1 MRSPADV
8 AAPLL
13 GGGRGKFLGAPGRGY
28 LRFQAVASI
37 ALLGCVGLAGILRQV
52 PCIAAGW
59 EMPHA
64 SYRMCASPIANDL
77 LGTTW
82 PEAPG
87 RTGSALISSAADWFA
102 SGAGAVFSPAGSM
115 AILLVL
121 NFAALLLAGMALLRL
136 LGDWSWFAVF
146 ALSPVVFFSIGQ
158 SLDPVGLALVLWALV
173 LAGEGPAA
181 EVPSAEVPSAE
192 VPGGSAG
199 RPLSALV
206 LVAVMFAVA
215 ALISPLAVIV
225 LLGWGIAAVGRGSTQ
240 SVLTVAGLFM
250 VTLGALVVVDGRI
263 AGRVH
268 MWLTDGIDRGSLFSL
283 AAYRTEG
290 SALNVAAL
298 VVFFAAVAVVAVLLY
313 LCAGAAA
320 GPLPITAVLLVAA
333 LLTAP
338 RAGVGE
344 ALWLVPFAAVA
355 VHSLV
360 LHFLW
365 MLSEAALFIA
375 VNLADADAIDPGK
388 GLAPGWLFV
397 FTTLRWMA
405 LAGLLVWV
413 FAAGALKNADGEPAG
428 TKPSGAEVH

>member
-1 MRSPADV
+1 MRSPADI

-13 GGGRGKFLGAPGRGY
+13 GGRGKFLGAPGRGY
-28 LRFQAVASI
+28 LRFQAAASLV
-37 ALLGCVGLAGILRQV
+37 LLGCVGLAGILRQV

-64 SYRMCASPIANDL
+64 SYRMCASPIANGL
-77 LGTTW
+77 LGAGW

-87 RTGSALISSAADWFA
+87 RTGSALISPAADWFA
-102 SGAGAVFSPAGSM
+102 AGAGAVLSPGESM

-121 NFAALLLAGMALLRL
+121 NFAAFLLAGMALLRL
-136 LGDWSWFAVF
+136 LGDRSWFAVF

-158 SLDPVGLALVLWALV
+158 SLDPVGLALALWALV

-181 EVPSAEVPSAE
+181 EVP
-192 VPGGSAG
+192 GGSAG
-199 RPLSALV
+199 RPLSTLV

-283 AAYRTEG
+283 AAYQAEG

-298 VVFFAAVAVVAVLLY
+298 VVLFAAVAVVAVLLF
-313 LCAGAAA
+313 LRAGAAA
-320 GPLPITAVLLVAA
+320 GALPITAVLLVAA

-388 GLAPGWLFV
+388 GLVPGWLFV

-428 TKPSGAEVH
+428 TTPSGAEVH

>member
-1 MRSPADV
+1 MRSPADI

-13 GGGRGKFLGAPGRGY
+13 GGRGRFLGAPGRGY
-28 LRFQAVASI
+28 LRFQAMASLV
-37 ALLGCVGLAGILRQV
+37 LLGCVGLAGILRQV

-59 EMPHA
+59 DMPHA
-64 SYRMCASPIANDL
+64 SYRMCASPIANGL
-77 LGTTW
+77 LGADW

-87 RTGSALISSAADWFA
+87 RTGSALISPAADWFA
-102 SGAGAVFSPAGSM
+102 AGAGAVLSPGESM

-121 NFAALLLAGMALLRL
+121 NFAAFLLAGMALLRL
-136 LGDWSWFAVF
+136 LGDRSWFAVF

-158 SLDPVGLALVLWALV
+158 SLDPVGLALALWALV

-181 EVPSAEVPSAE
+181 EVPAAE

-215 ALISPLAVIV
+215 ALISPLAVVV
-225 LLGWGIAAVGRGSTQ
+225 LLGWGIAAARRGFTQ
-240 SVLTVAGLFM
+240 SVLTVVGLFM
-250 VTLGALVVVDGRI
+250 VVLGALVVVDGRI

-283 AAYRTEG
+283 AAYRAEG

-298 VVFFAAVAVVAVLLY
+298 IVFFAAVAAVAVLLY
-313 LCAGAAA
+313 LRAGAAA

-344 ALWLVPFAAVA
+344 ALWLVPFAAAA

-413 FAAGALKNADGEPAG
+413 FAAGALKNAEGEPAG
-428 TKPSGAEVH
+428 TTPSGAKAH

>member
-1 MRSPADV
+1 MRSPADI

-13 GGGRGKFLGAPGRGY
+13 GGRGKFLGAPGRGY
-28 LRFQAVASI
+28 LRFQAAASLV
-37 ALLGCVGLAGILRQV
+37 LLGCVGLAGILRQV

-59 EMPHA
+59 DMPHA
-64 SYRMCASPIANDL
+64 SYRMCASPIANGL
-77 LGTTW
+77 LGADW

-87 RTGSALISSAADWFA
+87 RTGSALISPAADWFA
-102 SGAGAVFSPAGSM
+102 AGAGAVLSPGESM

-121 NFAALLLAGMALLRL
+121 NFAAFLLAGMALLRL
-136 LGDWSWFAVF
+136 LGDRSWFAVF

-158 SLDPVGLALVLWALV
+158 SLDPVGLALALWALV

-181 EVPSAEVPSAE
+181 EVPAAEVPGAE

-199 RPLSALV
+199 RPLSTLV

-215 ALISPLAVIV
+215 ALISPLAVVV
-225 LLGWGIAAVGRGSTQ
+225 LLGWGIAAARRGSTQ
-240 SVLTVAGLFM
+240 SVLTVVGLFM
-250 VTLGALVVVDGRI
+250 VVLGAFVVIDGRI

-283 AAYRTEG
+283 AAYRAEG

-298 VVFFAAVAVVAVLLY
+298 IVFFAAVAAVAVLLY
-313 LCAGAAA
+313 LRAGAPAS
-320 GPLPITAVLLVAA
+320 PLPITAVLLVAA

-344 ALWLVPFAAVA
+344 ALWLVPFAAAA

-405 LAGLLVWV
+405 LGGLLVWV

-428 TKPSGAEVH
+428 TTPSGAKAH

>member
-1 MRSPADV
+1 MRSPADI

-13 GGGRGKFLGAPGRGY
+13 GGRGKFLGAPGRGY

-37 ALLGCVGLAGILRQV
+37 VLLGCVGLAGILRQV

-59 EMPHA
+59 DMPHA

-87 RTGSALISSAADWFA
+87 RTGSALINPAADWFA
-102 SGAGAVFSPAGSM
+102 AAAGAAFSPAGSM

-121 NFAALLLAGMALLRL
+121 NFAAFLLAGMALLRL
-136 LGDWSWFAVF
+136 LRDRSWFAVF
-146 ALSPVVFFSIGQ
+146 ALSPVVFFLIGQ

-173 LAGEGPAA
+173 LAGES
-181 EVPSAEVPSAE
+181 SAAE
-192 VPGGSAG
+192 VPGGFAG
-199 RPLSALV
+199 RPLSTLV

-215 ALISPLAVIV
+215 ALISPLAVVV

-240 SVLTVAGLFM
+240 SVLTVVGLFM
-250 VTLGALVVVDGRI
+250 VVLGALVVVDGRI

-283 AAYRTEG
+283 AAYRAEG

-298 VVFFAAVAVVAVLLY
+298 IVFFAVVAVVAILLF
-313 LCAGAAA
+313 LRAGANA

-338 RAGVGE
+338 RAGVAE
-344 ALWLVPFAAVA
+344 ALWLVPFAAAA

-360 LHFLW
+360 LHFFW

-397 FTTLRWMA
+397 FTALRWMA

-413 FAAGALKNADGEPAG
+413 FAAGVLKNADGEPADA
-428 TKPSGAEVH
+428 KPSGAEVR

>member
-1 MRSPADV
+1 MRSPADI

-13 GGGRGKFLGAPGRGY
+13 GGRGKFLGAPGRGY
-28 LRFQAVASI
+28 LRFQAAASLV
-37 ALLGCVGLAGILRQV
+37 LLGCVGLAGILRQV

-64 SYRMCASPIANDL
+64 SYRMCASPIANGL
-77 LGTTW
+77 LGAGW

-87 RTGSALISSAADWFA
+87 RTGSALISPAADWFA
-102 SGAGAVFSPAGSM
+102 AGAGAVLSPGESM

-121 NFAALLLAGMALLRL
+121 NFAAFLLAGMALLRL
-136 LGDWSWFAVF
+136 LGDRSWFAVF

-158 SLDPVGLALVLWALV
+158 SLDPVGLALALWALV

-181 EVPSAEVPSAE
+181 EVPAAK

-215 ALISPLAVIV
+215 ALISPLAVVV
-225 LLGWGIAAVGRGSTQ
+225 LLGWGIAAARRGSTQ
-240 SVLTVAGLFM
+240 SVLTVVGLFM
-250 VTLGALVVVDGRI
+250 VVLGALVVVDGRI

-283 AAYRTEG
+283 AAYRAEG

-298 VVFFAAVAVVAVLLY
+298 IVFFAAVAAVAVLLY
-313 LCAGAAA
+313 LRAGAVA

-344 ALWLVPFAAVA
+344 ALWLVPFAAAA

-375 VNLADADAIDPGK
+375 VNLADADAFDPGK

-413 FAAGALKNADGEPAG
+413 FAAEALKNADGEPAG
-428 TKPSGAEVH
+428 TKPSGAKAH

>member
-1 MRSPADV
+1 MRSPADI

-13 GGGRGKFLGAPGRGY
+13 GGRGKFLGAPGRGY
-28 LRFQAVASI
+28 LRFQAMASLV
-37 ALLGCVGLAGILRQV
+37 LLGCVGLAGILRQV

-59 EMPHA
+59 DMPHA
-64 SYRMCASPIANDL
+64 SYRMCASPIANGL
-77 LGTTW
+77 LGADW

-87 RTGSALISSAADWFA
+87 RTGSALISPAADWFA
-102 SGAGAVFSPAGSM
+102 AGAGSVFSPGESM

-121 NFAALLLAGMALLRL
+121 NFAAFLLAGMALLRL
-136 LGDWSWFAVF
+136 LGDRSWFAVF

-158 SLDPVGLALVLWALV
+158 SLDPVGLALALWALV

-181 EVPSAEVPSAE
+181 KVPAAE

-215 ALISPLAVIV
+215 ALISPLAVVV

-240 SVLTVAGLFM
+240 SVLTVVGLFM
-250 VTLGALVVVDGRI
+250 VVLGALVVVDGRI

-283 AAYRTEG
+283 AAYRAEG

-298 VVFFAAVAVVAVLLY
+298 IVFFAAVAAVAVLLY
-313 LCAGAAA
+313 LRAGAVA

-344 ALWLVPFAAVA
+344 ALWLVPFAAAA

-413 FAAGALKNADGEPAG
+413 FAAEALKNADGEPAG
-428 TKPSGAEVH
+428 TKPSGAKAH

>member
-1 MRSPADV
+1 MRSPADI

-13 GGGRGKFLGAPGRGY
+13 GGRGKFLGAPGRGY
-28 LRFQAVASI
+28 LRFQAMASLV
-37 ALLGCVGLAGILRQV
+37 LLGCVGLAGILRQV

-59 EMPHA
+59 DMPHA
-64 SYRMCASPIANDL
+64 SYRMCASPIANGL
-77 LGTTW
+77 LGADW

-87 RTGSALISSAADWFA
+87 RTGSALISPAADWFA
-102 SGAGAVFSPAGSM
+102 AGAGSVFSPGESM

-121 NFAALLLAGMALLRL
+121 NFAAFLLAGMALLRL
-136 LGDWSWFAVF
+136 LGDRSWFAVF

-181 EVPSAEVPSAE
+181 EVPGAEVPSAE

-215 ALISPLAVIV
+215 ALISPLAVVV

-240 SVLTVAGLFM
+240 SVLTVVGLFM

-268 MWLTDGIDRGSLFSL
+268 MWLTDGIDRGSLISL

-298 VVFFAAVAVVAVLLY
+298 IVFFAAVAAVAVLLY
-313 LCAGAAA
+313 LRAGAAA

-344 ALWLVPFAAVA
+344 ALWLVPFAAAA

-428 TKPSGAEVH
+428 TTPSGAKVH

>member
-1 MRSPADV
+1 MRSPADI
-8 AAPLL
+8 AAPLM
-13 GGGRGKFLGAPGRGY
+13 GGRGKFLGAPGRGY
-28 LRFQAVASI
+28 LRFQAMASLV
-37 ALLGCVGLAGILRQV
+37 LLGCVGLAGILRQV

-59 EMPHA
+59 DMPHA
-64 SYRMCASPIANDL
+64 SYRMCASPIANGL
-77 LGTTW
+77 LGADW

-87 RTGSALISSAADWFA
+87 RTGSALISPAADWFA
-102 SGAGAVFSPAGSM
+102 AGAGAVLSPAVSM

-121 NFAALLLAGMALLRL
+121 NFAAFLLAGMALLRL
-136 LGDWSWFAVF
+136 LGDRSWFAVF
-146 ALSPVVFFSIGQ
+146 ALSPAVFFSIGQ
-158 SLDPVGLALVLWALV
+158 SLDPVGLALALWALV

-199 RPLSALV
+199 RPLSALA

-215 ALISPLAVIV
+215 ALISPLAVVV
-225 LLGWGIAAVGRGSTQ
+225 LLGWGIAAARRGSTQ
-240 SVLTVAGLFM
+240 SILTVVGLFM

-298 VVFFAAVAVVAVLLY
+298 IVFFAAVAAVAVLLY
-313 LCAGAAA
+313 LRAGAAA

-344 ALWLVPFAAVA
+344 ALWLVPFAAAA

-360 LHFLW
+360 LHFFW

-375 VNLADADAIDPGK
+375 VNLADADAIDLGK

-428 TKPSGAEVH
+428 TKPSGAKAH

>member
-28 LRFQAVASI
+28 LRFQTVASLV
-37 ALLGCVGLAGILRQV
+37 LLGCVGLAGILRQV

-64 SYRMCASPIANDL
+64 SYRMCASPIANGL
-77 LGTTW
+77 LGADW

-87 RTGSALISSAADWFA
+87 RTGSALISPAADWFA
-102 SGAGAVFSPAGSM
+102 AGAGAVLSPGESM

-121 NFAALLLAGMALLRL
+121 NFAAFLLAGMALLRL
-136 LGDWSWFAVF
+136 LGDRSWFAVF

-173 LAGEGPAA
+173 LAGEGPDGKALA
-181 EVPSAEVPSAE
+181 VKVPAAE

-199 RPLSALV
+199 RPLLTLV
-206 LVAVMFAVA
+206 LVAVMFAIA
-215 ALISPLAVIV
+215 ALISPLAVV
-225 LLGWGIAAVGRGSTQ
+225 ALLGWSIAAVGRGSTQ
-240 SVLTVAGLFM
+240 SVLTVVGLFM
-250 VTLGALVVVDGRI
+250 VILGALVVIDGRI

-283 AAYRTEG
+283 AAYRAEG
-290 SALNVAAL
+290 SGLNAAAL
-298 VVFFAAVAVVAVLLY
+298 VVFFAAAAVVAVLLF
-313 LCAGAAA
+313 LRSGAAA

-338 RAGVGE
+338 RAGIGE
-344 ALWLVPFAAVA
+344 ALWLVPFAAAA

>member
-1 MRSPADV
+1 MRSPADI

-13 GGGRGKFLGAPGRGY
+13 GGRGRFLGAPGRGY
-28 LRFQAVASI
+28 LRFQAMASLV
-37 ALLGCVGLAGILRQV
+37 LLGCVGLAGILRQV

-64 SYRMCASPIANDL
+64 SYRMCASPIANGL
-77 LGTTW
+77 LGAGW

-87 RTGSALISSAADWFA
+87 RTGSALISPAADWFA
-102 SGAGAVFSPAGSM
+102 AGAGAVLSPGESM

-121 NFAALLLAGMALLRL
+121 NFAAFLLAGMALLRL
-136 LGDWSWFAVF
+136 LGDRSWFAVF

-158 SLDPVGLALVLWALV
+158 SLDPVGLALALWALV

-181 EVPSAEVPSAE
+181 EVPAAE

-215 ALISPLAVIV
+215 ALISPLAVVV
-225 LLGWGIAAVGRGSTQ
+225 LLGWGIAAARRGFTQ
-240 SVLTVAGLFM
+240 SVLTVVGLFM
-250 VTLGALVVVDGRI
+250 VVLGALVVVDGRI

-298 VVFFAAVAVVAVLLY
+298 IVFFAAVAAVAVLLY
-313 LCAGAAA
+313 LRAGAAA

-344 ALWLVPFAAVA
+344 ALWLVPFAAAA

-413 FAAGALKNADGEPAG
+413 FAAGALKNAEGEPAG
-428 TKPSGAEVH
+428 TTPSGAKAH

>member
-1 MRSPADV
+1 MRSPADI

-13 GGGRGKFLGAPGRGY
+13 GGRGKFLGAPGRGY
-28 LRFQAVASI
+28 LRFQAMASLV
-37 ALLGCVGLAGILRQV
+37 LLGCVGLAGILRQV

-59 EMPHA
+59 DMPHA
-64 SYRMCASPIANDL
+64 SYRMCASPIANGL
-77 LGTTW
+77 LGAGW

-87 RTGSALISSAADWFA
+87 RTGSALISPAADWFA
-102 SGAGAVFSPAGSM
+102 AGAGSVFSPGESM

-121 NFAALLLAGMALLRL
+121 NFAAFLLAGMALLRL
-136 LGDWSWFAVF
+136 LGDRSWFAVF

-181 EVPSAEVPSAE
+181 EVPGAEVPS
-192 VPGGSAG
+192 GSAG
-199 RPLSALV
+199 RPLSALA

-215 ALISPLAVIV
+215 ALISPLAVVV
-225 LLGWGIAAVGRGSTQ
+225 LLGWGIAAARRGSTQ
-240 SVLTVAGLFM
+240 SVLTVVGLFM
-250 VTLGALVVVDGRI
+250 VVLGALVVIDGRI

-283 AAYRTEG
+283 AAYRAEG

-298 VVFFAAVAVVAVLLY
+298 IVFFAAVAAVAVLLY
-313 LCAGAAA
+313 LRAGAAA

-344 ALWLVPFAAVA
+344 ALWLVPFAAAA

-413 FAAGALKNADGEPAG
+413 FAAGALKNAEGEPAG
-428 TKPSGAEVH
+428 TTPSGAKAH

>member
-1 MRSPADV
+1 MRSPADI

-13 GGGRGKFLGAPGRGY
+13 GGRGKFLGAPGRGY
-28 LRFQAVASI
+28 LRFQAMASLV
-37 ALLGCVGLAGILRQV
+37 LLGCVGLAGILRQV

-59 EMPHA
+59 DMPHA
-64 SYRMCASPIANDL
+64 SYRMCASPIANGL
-77 LGTTW
+77 LGADW

-87 RTGSALISSAADWFA
+87 RTGSALISPSADWFA
-102 SGAGAVFSPAGSM
+102 AGAGSVFSPGESM

-121 NFAALLLAGMALLRL
+121 NFAAFLLAGMALLQL
-136 LGDWSWFAVF
+136 LGDRSWFAVF

-158 SLDPVGLALVLWALV
+158 SLDPVGLALALWALV

-181 EVPSAEVPSAE
+181 EMPGAEVPS
-192 VPGGSAG
+192 GSAG

-240 SVLTVAGLFM
+240 SVLTVVGLFM
-250 VTLGALVVVDGRI
+250 VVLGALVVVDGRI

-268 MWLTDGIDRGSLFSL
+268 LWLTDGIDRGSLFSL
-283 AAYRTEG
+283 AAYQAEG

-298 VVFFAAVAVVAVLLY
+298 IVFFAAVAVVAVLLY
-313 LCAGAAA
+313 LRAGAAA

-344 ALWLVPFAAVA
+344 ALWLVPFAAAA

-375 VNLADADAIDPGK
+375 VNLADADAIDLGK

-428 TKPSGAEVH
+428 TTPSGAEVH

>member
-37 ALLGCVGLAGILRQV
+37 VLLGCVGLAGILRQV

-87 RTGSALISSAADWFA
+87 RTGSALISPAADWFA

-136 LGDWSWFAVF
+136 LGDRSWFVVF

-173 LAGEGPAA
+173 LAGEGPGGKALA
-181 EVPSAEVPSAE
+181 VKVPAAE

-199 RPLSALV
+199 RPLSTLV

-215 ALISPLAVIV
+215 ALISPLAVVV
-225 LLGWGIAAVGRGSTQ
+225 LLGWSIAAVGRGSTQ
-240 SVLTVAGLFM
+240 SVLTVLGLFM
-250 VTLGALVVVDGRI
+250 VILGALVVIDGRI

-283 AAYRTEG
+283 AAYRAEG
-290 SALNVAAL
+290 SGLNAAAL
-298 VVFFAAVAVVAVLLY
+298 VVFFAAAAVVAVLLF
-313 LCAGAAA
+313 LRAGVTA

-344 ALWLVPFAAVA
+344 ALWLVPFAAAA

-360 LHFLW
+360 LHFFW

-375 VNLADADAIDPGK
+375 VNLVDADVIDPGK

-397 FTTLRWMA
+397 FTALRWMA
-405 LAGLLVWV
+405 LASLLVWV
-413 FAAGALKNADGEPAG
+413 FAAGHLKNADGDLAG
-428 TKPSGAEVH
+428 AKPSGAKAQ

>member
-1 MRSPADV
+1 MRSPADI

-13 GGGRGKFLGAPGRGY
+13 GGRGRFLGAPGRGY
-28 LRFQAVASI
+28 LRFQAAASLV
-37 ALLGCVGLAGILRQV
+37 LLGCVGLAGILRQV
-52 PCIAAGW
+52 PCMAAGW

-64 SYRMCASPIANDL
+64 SYRMCASPIANGL
-77 LGTTW
+77 LGAGW

-87 RTGSALISSAADWFA
+87 RTGSALISPAADWFA
-102 SGAGAVFSPAGSM
+102 AGAGAVLSPGESM

-121 NFAALLLAGMALLRL
+121 NFAAFLLAGMALLRL
-136 LGDWSWFAVF
+136 LGDRSWFAVF

-158 SLDPVGLALVLWALV
+158 SLDPVGLALALWALV

-181 EVPSAEVPSAE
+181 EVPAAE

-215 ALISPLAVIV
+215 ALISPLAVVV
-225 LLGWGIAAVGRGSTQ
+225 LLGWGIAAARRGFTQ
-240 SVLTVAGLFM
+240 SVLTVVGLFM
-250 VTLGALVVVDGRI
+250 VVLGALVVVDGRI

-283 AAYRTEG
+283 AAYRAEG

-298 VVFFAAVAVVAVLLY
+298 IVFFAAVAAVAVLLY
-313 LCAGAAA
+313 LRAGAVA

-344 ALWLVPFAAVA
+344 ALWLVPFAAAA

-375 VNLADADAIDPGK
+375 GNLADADAIDPGK

-413 FAAGALKNADGEPAG
+413 FAAEALKNADGEPAG
-428 TKPSGAEVH
+428 TKPSGAKAH

>member
-1 MRSPADV
+1 MRSPADI

-13 GGGRGKFLGAPGRGY
+13 GGRGRFLGAPGRGY
-28 LRFQAVASI
+28 LRFQAMASLV
-37 ALLGCVGLAGILRQV
+37 LLGCVGLAGILRQV

-64 SYRMCASPIANDL
+64 SYRMCASPIANGL
-77 LGTTW
+77 LGAGW

-87 RTGSALISSAADWFA
+87 RTGSALISPAADWFA
-102 SGAGAVFSPAGSM
+102 AGAGAVLSPGESM

-121 NFAALLLAGMALLRL
+121 NFAAFLLAGMALLRL
-136 LGDWSWFAVF
+136 LGDRSWFAVF

-158 SLDPVGLALVLWALV
+158 SLDPVGLALALWALV

-181 EVPSAEVPSAE
+181 EVPAAE

-215 ALISPLAVIV
+215 ALISPLAVVV
-225 LLGWGIAAVGRGSTQ
+225 LLGWGIAAARRGFTQ
-240 SVLTVAGLFM
+240 SVLTVVGLFM
-250 VTLGALVVVDGRI
+250 VVLGALVVVDGRI

-268 MWLTDGIDRGSLFSL
+268 MRLTDGIDRGSLFSL
-283 AAYRTEG
+283 AAYQAEG

-298 VVFFAAVAVVAVLLY
+298 IVFFAAVAAVAVLLY
-313 LCAGAAA
+313 LRAGATA

-344 ALWLVPFAAVA
+344 ALWLVPFAAAA

-397 FTTLRWMA
+397 ITTLRWMA

-413 FAAGALKNADGEPAG
+413 FAAEALKNAEGEPAG
-428 TKPSGAEVH
+428 TKPSGAKAH

>member
-1 MRSPADV
+1 MRSPADI

-13 GGGRGKFLGAPGRGY
+13 GGRGRFLGAPGRGY
-28 LRFQAVASI
+28 LRFQAAASLV
-37 ALLGCVGLAGILRQV
+37 LLGCVGLAGILRQV

-64 SYRMCASPIANDL
+64 SYRMCASPIANGL
-77 LGTTW
+77 LGAGW

-87 RTGSALISSAADWFA
+87 RTGSALISPAADWFA
-102 SGAGAVFSPAGSM
+102 AGAGAVLSTGESM

-121 NFAALLLAGMALLRL
+121 NFAAFLLAGMALLRL
-136 LGDWSWFAVF
+136 LGDRSWFAVF

-158 SLDPVGLALVLWALV
+158 SLDPVGLALALWALV

-181 EVPSAEVPSAE
+181 EVPGAEVPSAE

-199 RPLSALV
+199 KPLSALV
-206 LVAVMFAVA
+206 LVAVMFSVA
-215 ALISPLAVIV
+215 ALISPLAVVV
-225 LLGWGIAAVGRGSTQ
+225 LLGWGIAAAGRGSTQ
-240 SVLTVAGLFM
+240 SVLTVVGLFM
-250 VTLGALVVVDGRI
+250 VVLGALVVIDGRI

-283 AAYRTEG
+283 AAYRAEG

-298 VVFFAAVAVVAVLLY
+298 IVFFAAVAAVAVLLY
-313 LCAGAAA
+313 LRAGAAA

-344 ALWLVPFAAVA
+344 ALWLVPFAAAA

-413 FAAGALKNADGEPAG
+413 FAAGALKNAEGEPAG
-428 TKPSGAEVH
+428 TTPSGAEVH

>member
-1 MRSPADV
+1 MRSPADI

-13 GGGRGKFLGAPGRGY
+13 GGRGKFLGAPGRGY
-28 LRFQAVASI
+28 LRFQAAASLV
-37 ALLGCVGLAGILRQV
+37 LLGCVGLAGILRQV

-59 EMPHA
+59 DMPHA
-64 SYRMCASPIANDL
+64 SYRMCASPIANGL
-77 LGTTW
+77 LGADW

-87 RTGSALISSAADWFA
+87 RTGSALISPAADWFA
-102 SGAGAVFSPAGSM
+102 AGAGAVLSPGESM

-121 NFAALLLAGMALLRL
+121 NFAAFLLAGMALLRL
-136 LGDWSWFAVF
+136 LGDRSWFAVF

-158 SLDPVGLALVLWALV
+158 SLDPVGLALALWALV

-181 EVPSAEVPSAE
+181 EVPAAE
-192 VPGGSAG
+192 VPGAEVPDGSAG

-206 LVAVMFAVA
+206 LVAVMFAVS
-215 ALISPLAVIV
+215 ALISPLAVVV

-240 SVLTVAGLFM
+240 SVLTVVGLFM

-283 AAYRTEG
+283 AAYQAEG

-298 VVFFAAVAVVAVLLY
+298 IVLFAAVAVVAVLLF
-313 LCAGAAA
+313 LRAGATA

-344 ALWLVPFAAVA
+344 ALWLVPFAAAA

-405 LAGLLVWV
+405 LASLLVWV
-413 FAAGALKNADGEPAG
+413 FAAGALKNAEGEPAG
-428 TKPSGAEVH
+428 TTPSGAEVH

>member
-1 MRSPADV
+1 MRSPADI

-13 GGGRGKFLGAPGRGY
+13 GGRGKFLGAPGRGY
-28 LRFQAVASI
+28 LRFQAMASLV
-37 ALLGCVGLAGILRQV
+37 LLGCVGLAGILRQV

-59 EMPHA
+59 DIPHA
-64 SYRMCASPIANDL
+64 SYRMCASPIANGL
-77 LGTTW
+77 LGADW

-87 RTGSALISSAADWFA
+87 RTGSALISPAADWFA
-102 SGAGAVFSPAGSM
+102 AGAGAVLSPAVSM

-121 NFAALLLAGMALLRL
+121 NFAAFLLAGMALLRL
-136 LGDWSWFAVF
+136 LGDRSWFAVF

-158 SLDPVGLALVLWALV
+158 SLDPVGLALALWALV

-181 EVPSAEVPSAE
+181 EVPGAEVPAAK

-199 RPLSALV
+199 KPLSTLV

-215 ALISPLAVIV
+215 ALISPLALVV
-225 LLGWGIAAVGRGSTQ
+225 LLGWCIAAVRRGSTQ
-240 SVLTVAGLFM
+240 SVLTVVGLFM
-250 VTLGALVVVDGRI
+250 VVLGALVVVDGRI

-268 MWLTDGIDRGSLFSL
+268 MWLTNGIDRGSLFSL
-283 AAYRTEG
+283 AAYQAEG
-290 SALNVAAL
+290 SALNVSA
-298 VVFFAAVAVVAVLLY
+298 VIVFFGTVAVVAVLLY
-313 LCAGAAA
+313 LRAGAAV

-344 ALWLVPFAAVA
+344 ALWLVPFAAAA

-360 LHFLW
+360 LHFFW
-365 MLSEAALFIA
+365 MLSEAALFVA

-413 FAAGALKNADGEPAG
+413 FAAEALKNADGEPAG
-428 TKPSGAEVH
+428 TKPSGAKAH

>member
-1 MRSPADV
+1 MRSPADI

-13 GGGRGKFLGAPGRGY
+13 GGRGRFLGAPGRGY
-28 LRFQAVASI
+28 LRFQAMASLV
-37 ALLGCVGLAGILRQV
+37 LLGCVGLAGILRQV

-59 EMPHA
+59 DMPHA
-64 SYRMCASPIANDL
+64 SYRMCASPIANGL
-77 LGTTW
+77 LGADW

-87 RTGSALISSAADWFA
+87 RTGSALISPAADWFA
-102 SGAGAVFSPAGSM
+102 AGAGAVLSPGESM

-121 NFAALLLAGMALLRL
+121 NFAAFLLAGMALLRL
-136 LGDWSWFAVF
+136 LGDRSWFAVF

-158 SLDPVGLALVLWALV
+158 SLDPVGLALALWALV

-181 EVPSAEVPSAE
+181 EVPAAE

-215 ALISPLAVIV
+215 ALISPLAVVV
-225 LLGWGIAAVGRGSTQ
+225 LLGWGIAAARRGFTQ
-240 SVLTVAGLFM
+240 SVLTVVGLFM
-250 VTLGALVVVDGRI
+250 VVLGALVVVDGRI

-298 VVFFAAVAVVAVLLY
+298 IVFFAAVAAVAVLLY
-313 LCAGAAA
+313 LRAGAAA

-344 ALWLVPFAAVA
+344 ALWLVPFAAAA

-413 FAAGALKNADGEPAG
+413 FAAGALKNAEGEPAG
-428 TKPSGAEVH
+428 TTPSGAKAH

>member
-1 MRSPADV
+1 MRSPADI

-13 GGGRGKFLGAPGRGY
+13 GGRGKFLGAPGRGY
-28 LRFQAVASI
+28 LRFQAMASLV
-37 ALLGCVGLAGILRQV
+37 LLGCVGLAGILRQV

-64 SYRMCASPIANDL
+64 SYRMCASPIANGL
-77 LGTTW
+77 LGAGW

-87 RTGSALISSAADWFA
+87 RTGSALISAAADWFVA
-102 SGAGAVFSPAGSM
+102 GAGAVLSPGESM

-121 NFAALLLAGMALLRL
+121 NFAAFLLAGMALLRL
-136 LGDWSWFAVF
+136 LGDRSWFAVF

-158 SLDPVGLALVLWALV
+158 SLDPVGLALALWALV

-181 EVPSAEVPSAE
+181 EVPAAE

-215 ALISPLAVIV
+215 ALISPLAVVV
-225 LLGWGIAAVGRGSTQ
+225 LLGWGIAAARRVFTQ
-240 SVLTVAGLFM
+240 SVLTVVGLFM
-250 VTLGALVVVDGRI
+250 VVLGALVVVDGRI

-283 AAYRTEG
+283 AAYRAEG

-298 VVFFAAVAVVAVLLY
+298 IVFFAAVAAVAVLLY
-313 LCAGAAA
+313 LRAGAAA

-344 ALWLVPFAAVA
+344 ALWLVPFAAAA

-413 FAAGALKNADGEPAG
+413 FAAEALKNADGEPAG
-428 TKPSGAEVH
+428 TKPSGAKAH

>member
-1 MRSPADV
+1 MRSPADI

-13 GGGRGKFLGAPGRGY
+13 GGRGKFLGAPGRGY
-28 LRFQAVASI
+28 LRFQAMASLV
-37 ALLGCVGLAGILRQV
+37 LLGCVGLAGILRQV

-59 EMPHA
+59 DMPHA
-64 SYRMCASPIANDL
+64 SYRMCASPIANGL
-77 LGTTW
+77 LGADW

-87 RTGSALISSAADWFA
+87 RTGSALVSPAADWFA
-102 SGAGAVFSPAGSM
+102 AGAGAVLSPAVSM
-115 AILLVL
+115 AILLVM
-121 NFAALLLAGMALLRL
+121 NFAAFLLAGMALLRL
-136 LGDWSWFAVF
+136 LGDRSWFAVF

-181 EVPSAEVPSAE
+181 K

-199 RPLSALV
+199 RPLSALA

-215 ALISPLAVIV
+215 ALISPLAVVV
-225 LLGWGIAAVGRGSTQ
+225 LLGWGIAAARRGSTQ
-240 SVLTVAGLFM
+240 SVLTVVGLFM

-283 AAYRTEG
+283 AAYQAEG

-298 VVFFAAVAVVAVLLY
+298 IVFFAAVAAVAVLLF
-313 LCAGAAA
+313 LRAGAAA

-344 ALWLVPFAAVA
+344 ALWLVPFAAAA

-428 TKPSGAEVH
+428 TKPSGAKTH

>member
-1 MRSPADV
+1 MRSPADI

-13 GGGRGKFLGAPGRGY
+13 GGRGRFLGAPGRGY
-28 LRFQAVASI
+28 LRFQAMASLV
-37 ALLGCVGLAGILRQV
+37 LLGCVGLAGILRQV

-64 SYRMCASPIANDL
+64 SYRMCASPIANGL
-77 LGTTW
+77 LGAGW

-87 RTGSALISSAADWFA
+87 RTGSALISPAADWFA
-102 SGAGAVFSPAGSM
+102 AGAGAVLSPGESM

-121 NFAALLLAGMALLRL
+121 NFAAFLLAGMALLRL
-136 LGDWSWFAVF
+136 LGDRSWFAVF

-158 SLDPVGLALVLWALV
+158 SLDPVGLALALWALV

-181 EVPSAEVPSAE
+181 EVPAAE

-206 LVAVMFAVA
+206 PVAVMFAVA
-215 ALISPLAVIV
+215 ALISPLAVVV
-225 LLGWGIAAVGRGSTQ
+225 LLGWGIAAVRRGSTQ
-240 SVLTVAGLFM
+240 SVLTVVGLFM
-250 VTLGALVVVDGRI
+250 VVLGALVVVDGRI

-298 VVFFAAVAVVAVLLY
+298 IVFFAAVAAVAVLLY
-313 LCAGAAA
+313 LRAGAAA

-344 ALWLVPFAAVA
+344 ALWLVPFAAAA

-405 LAGLLVWV
+405 LGGLLVWV

-428 TKPSGAEVH
+428 TKPSGAKAH

>member
-1 MRSPADV
+1 MRSPADI

-13 GGGRGKFLGAPGRGY
+13 GGRGKFLGAPGRGY
-28 LRFQAVASI
+28 LRFQAMASLV
-37 ALLGCVGLAGILRQV
+37 LLGCVGLAGILRQV

-59 EMPHA
+59 DMPHA
-64 SYRMCASPIANDL
+64 SYRMCASPIANGL
-77 LGTTW
+77 LGADW

-87 RTGSALISSAADWFA
+87 RTGSALISPSADWFA
-102 SGAGAVFSPAGSM
+102 AGAGSVFSPGESM

-121 NFAALLLAGMALLRL
+121 NFAAFLLAGMALLRL
-136 LGDWSWFAVF
+136 LGDRSWFAVF

-158 SLDPVGLALVLWALV
+158 SLDPVGLALALWALV

-181 EVPSAEVPSAE
+181 EVPGAE

-215 ALISPLAVIV
+215 ALISPLAVVV
-225 LLGWGIAAVGRGSTQ
+225 LLGWGIAAVRRGSTQ

-298 VVFFAAVAVVAVLLY
+298 IVFFAAVAAVAVLLY
-313 LCAGAAA
+313 LRAGAAA

-344 ALWLVPFAAVA
+344 ALWLVPFAAAA

-413 FAAGALKNADGEPAG
+413 FAAGALKNAEGEPAG
-428 TKPSGAEVH
+428 TTPSGAEVH

>member
-1 MRSPADV
+1 MRSPADI

-13 GGGRGKFLGAPGRGY
+13 GGRGKFLGAPGRGY
-28 LRFQAVASI
+28 LRFQAMASLV
-37 ALLGCVGLAGILRQV
+37 LLGCVGLAGILRQV

-59 EMPHA
+59 DMPHA
-64 SYRMCASPIANDL
+64 SYRMCASPIANGL
-77 LGTTW
+77 LGADW

-87 RTGSALISSAADWFA
+87 RTGSALVSPAADWFA
-102 SGAGAVFSPAGSM
+102 AGAGAVLSPAVSM
-115 AILLVL
+115 AILLVM
-121 NFAALLLAGMALLRL
+121 NFAAFLLAGMALLRL
-136 LGDWSWFAVF
+136 LGDRSWFAVF

-181 EVPSAEVPSAE
+181 K

-199 RPLSALV
+199 RPLSALA

-215 ALISPLAVIV
+215 ALISPLAVVV
-225 LLGWGIAAVGRGSTQ
+225 LLGWGIAAARRGSTQ
-240 SVLTVAGLFM
+240 SVLTVVGLFM

-283 AAYRTEG
+283 AAYQAEG

-298 VVFFAAVAVVAVLLY
+298 IVFFAAVAAVAVLLF
-313 LCAGAAA
+313 LRAGAAA

-344 ALWLVPFAAVA
+344 ALWLVPFAAAA

-413 FAAGALKNADGEPAG
+413 FAAEALKNADGEPAG
-428 TKPSGAEVH
+428 TKPSGAKAH

>member
-1 MRSPADV
+1 MRSPADI

-13 GGGRGKFLGAPGRGY
+13 GGRGKFLGAPGRGY
-28 LRFQAVASI
+28 LRFQAAASLV
-37 ALLGCVGLAGILRQV
+37 LLGCVGLAGILRQV

-59 EMPHA
+59 DMPHA
-64 SYRMCASPIANDL
+64 SYRMCASPIANGL
-77 LGTTW
+77 LGAGW

-87 RTGSALISSAADWFA
+87 RTGSALISPAADSFTA
-102 SGAGAVFSPAGSM
+102 GAGSVFSPGESM

-121 NFAALLLAGMALLRL
+121 NFAAFLLAGMALLRL
-136 LGDWSWFAVF
+136 LGDRSWFAVF

-158 SLDPVGLALVLWALV
+158 SLDPVGLALALWALV

-181 EVPSAEVPSAE
+181 EVPGAEVPSAE
-192 VPGGSAG
+192 VLGGSAG

-215 ALISPLAVIV
+215 ALISPLAVVV

-240 SVLTVAGLFM
+240 SVLTVVGLFM

-298 VVFFAAVAVVAVLLY
+298 IVFFAAVAAVAVLLY
-313 LCAGAAA
+313 LRAGAAA

-344 ALWLVPFAAVA
+344 ALWLVPFAAAA

-375 VNLADADAIDPGK
+375 VNLADADAIDLGK

-413 FAAGALKNADGEPAG
+413 FAAGALKNAEGEPAG
-428 TKPSGAEVH
+428 TTPSGAEVH

>member
-1 MRSPADV
+1 MRSPADI

-13 GGGRGKFLGAPGRGY
+13 GGRGKFLGAPGRGY
-28 LRFQAVASI
+28 LRFQAMASLV
-37 ALLGCVGLAGILRQV
+37 LLGCVGLAGILRQV

-59 EMPHA
+59 DMPHA
-64 SYRMCASPIANDL
+64 SYRMCASPIANGL
-77 LGTTW
+77 LGADW

-87 RTGSALISSAADWFA
+87 RTGSALISPAADWFA
-102 SGAGAVFSPAGSM
+102 AGAGAVLSPGESM

-121 NFAALLLAGMALLRL
+121 NFAAFLLAGMALLRL
-136 LGDWSWFAVF
+136 LGDRSWFAVF

-158 SLDPVGLALVLWALV
+158 SLDPVGLALALWALV

-181 EVPSAEVPSAE
+181 EVPAAE

-215 ALISPLAVIV
+215 ALISPLAVVV
-225 LLGWGIAAVGRGSTQ
+225 LLGWGIAAARRGFTQ
-240 SVLTVAGLFM
+240 SVLTVVGLFM
-250 VTLGALVVVDGRI
+250 VVLGALVVVDGRI

-298 VVFFAAVAVVAVLLY
+298 IVFFAAVAAVAVLLY
-313 LCAGAAA
+313 LRAGAAA

-344 ALWLVPFAAVA
+344 ALWLVPFAAAA

-413 FAAGALKNADGEPAG
+413 FAAGALKNAEGEPAG
-428 TKPSGAEVH
+428 TTPSGAKAH

>member
-1 MRSPADV
+1 MRSPADI

-13 GGGRGKFLGAPGRGY
+13 GGRGKFLGAPGRGY
-28 LRFQAVASI
+28 LRFQAAASLV
-37 ALLGCVGLAGILRQV
+37 LLGCVGLAGILRQV

-59 EMPHA
+59 DMPHA
-64 SYRMCASPIANDL
+64 SYRMCASPIANGL
-77 LGTTW
+77 LGAGW

-87 RTGSALISSAADWFA
+87 RTGSALISPAADSFTA
-102 SGAGAVFSPAGSM
+102 GAGSVFSPGESM

-121 NFAALLLAGMALLRL
+121 NFAAFLLAGMALLRL
-136 LGDWSWFAVF
+136 LGDRSWFAVF

-158 SLDPVGLALVLWALV
+158 SLDPVGLALALWALV

-181 EVPSAEVPSAE
+181 EVPGAEVPSAE

-215 ALISPLAVIV
+215 ALISPLAVVV

-240 SVLTVAGLFM
+240 SVLTVVGLFM

-298 VVFFAAVAVVAVLLY
+298 IVFFAAVAAVAVLLY
-313 LCAGAAA
+313 LRAGAAA

-344 ALWLVPFAAVA
+344 ALWLVPFAAAA

-413 FAAGALKNADGEPAG
+413 FAAEALKNADGEPAG
-428 TKPSGAEVH
+428 T

>member
-1 MRSPADV
+1 MRSPADI

-13 GGGRGKFLGAPGRGY
+13 GGRGKFLGAPGRGY
-28 LRFQAVASI
+28 LRFQAMASLV
-37 ALLGCVGLAGILRQV
+37 LLGCVGLAGILRQV

-59 EMPHA
+59 DMPHA
-64 SYRMCASPIANDL
+64 SYHMCASPIANGL
-77 LGTTW
+77 LGAGW

-87 RTGSALISSAADWFA
+87 RTGSALISPAADWFA
-102 SGAGAVFSPAGSM
+102 AGAGAVLSPGESM

-121 NFAALLLAGMALLRL
+121 NFAAFLLAGMALLRL
-136 LGDWSWFAVF
+136 LGDRSWFAVF

-158 SLDPVGLALVLWALV
+158 SLDPVGLALALWALV

-181 EVPSAEVPSAE
+181 EVPAAE

-215 ALISPLAVIV
+215 ALISPLAVVV
-225 LLGWGIAAVGRGSTQ
+225 LLGWGIAAVRRGSTQ
-240 SVLTVAGLFM
+240 SVLTVVGLFM
-250 VTLGALVVVDGRI
+250 VVLGALVVVDGRI

-283 AAYRTEG
+283 AAYRAEG

-298 VVFFAAVAVVAVLLY
+298 IVFFAAVAAVAVLLY
-313 LCAGAAA
+313 LRAGAVA

-344 ALWLVPFAAVA
+344 ALWLVPFAAAA

-428 TKPSGAEVH
+428 TTPSGAKAH

>member
-1 MRSPADV
+1 MRSPADI

-13 GGGRGKFLGAPGRGY
+13 GGRGKFLGAPGRGY
-28 LRFQAVASI
+28 LRFQAMASLV
-37 ALLGCVGLAGILRQV
+37 LLGCVGLAGILRQV

-59 EMPHA
+59 DMPHA

-87 RTGSALISSAADWFA
+87 RTGSALISPAADWFA
-102 SGAGAVFSPAGSM
+102 AGAGSVFSPAVSM

-121 NFAALLLAGMALLRL
+121 NFAAFLLAGMALLRL
-136 LGDWSWFAVF
+136 LGDRSWFAVF

-158 SLDPVGLALVLWALV
+158 SLDPVGLALALWALV

-181 EVPSAEVPSAE
+181 EVPGAEVL
-192 VPGGSAG
+192 GGSAG
-199 RPLSALV
+199 KPLSALV

-215 ALISPLAVIV
+215 ALISPLAVVV
-225 LLGWGIAAVGRGSTQ
+225 LLGWGIAAARRGSTQ
-240 SVLTVAGLFM
+240 SVLTVVGLFM
-250 VTLGALVVVDGRI
+250 VVLGALVVVDGRI

-283 AAYRTEG
+283 AAYRAEG

-298 VVFFAAVAVVAVLLY
+298 IVFFAAVAAVAVLLF
-313 LCAGAAA
+313 LRAGAPA

-344 ALWLVPFAAVA
+344 ALWLVPFAAAA

-413 FAAGALKNADGEPAG
+413 FAAGALKNADGEPSG
-428 TKPSGAEVH
+428 TKPSGAKAH

>member
-1 MRSPADV
+1 MRSPADI

-13 GGGRGKFLGAPGRGY
+13 GGRGKFLGAPGRGY
-28 LRFQAVASI
+28 LRFQAAASLV
-37 ALLGCVGLAGILRQV
+37 LLGCVGLAGILRQV

-59 EMPHA
+59 DMPHA
-64 SYRMCASPIANDL
+64 SYRMCASPIANGL
-77 LGTTW
+77 LGADW

-87 RTGSALISSAADWFA
+87 RTGSALISPAADSFTA
-102 SGAGAVFSPAGSM
+102 GAGSVFSPGESM

-121 NFAALLLAGMALLRL
+121 NFAAFLLAGMALLRL
-136 LGDWSWFAVF
+136 LGDRSWFAVF

-158 SLDPVGLALVLWALV
+158 SLDPVGLALALWALV

-181 EVPSAEVPSAE
+181 EVPGAEVPSAE

-215 ALISPLAVIV
+215 ALISPLAVVV

-240 SVLTVAGLFM
+240 SVLTVVGLFM

-268 MWLTDGIDRGSLFSL
+268 LWLTDGIDRGSLFSL
-283 AAYRTEG
+283 AAYQAEG

-298 VVFFAAVAVVAVLLY
+298 IVFFAAVAVVAVLLY

-344 ALWLVPFAAVA
+344 ALWLVPFAAAA

-413 FAAGALKNADGEPAG
+413 FAVGALKNADGEPSG
-428 TKPSGAEVH
+428 TKPSGAKAH

>member
-1 MRSPADV
+1 MRSPADI

-37 ALLGCVGLAGILRQV
+37 VLLGCVGLAGILRQV

-59 EMPHA
+59 DMPHA

-87 RTGSALISSAADWFA
+87 RTGSALISPAADWFA
-102 SGAGAVFSPAGSM
+102 AGAGAVLSPAVSM

-121 NFAALLLAGMALLRL
+121 NFAAFLLAGMALLRL
-136 LGDWSWFAVF
+136 LGDRSWFAVF

-158 SLDPVGLALVLWALV
+158 SLDPVGLALALWALV

-181 EVPSAEVPSAE
+181 EVP
-192 VPGGSAG
+192 GGSAG
-199 RPLSALV
+199 KPLSTLV

-215 ALISPLAVIV
+215 ALISPLAVVV
-225 LLGWGIAAVGRGSTQ
+225 LLGWGIAAARRVFTQ
-240 SVLTVAGLFM
+240 SVLTVVGLFM
-250 VTLGALVVVDGRI
+250 VVLGALVVVDGRI

-298 VVFFAAVAVVAVLLY
+298 IVLFAAVAAVAVLLY
-313 LCAGAAA
+313 LRAGATA
-320 GPLPITAVLLVAA
+320 GPLPITTVLLVAA

-344 ALWLVPFAAVA
+344 ALWLVPFAAAA

-413 FAAGALKNADGEPAG
+413 FAAGALKNAEGEPAG
-428 TKPSGAEVH
+428 TTPSGAEVH

>member
-1 MRSPADV
+1 MRSPADI

-13 GGGRGKFLGAPGRGY
+13 GGRGKFLGAPGRGY
-28 LRFQAVASI
+28 LRFQAMASLV
-37 ALLGCVGLAGILRQV
+37 LLGCVGLAGILRQV

-59 EMPHA
+59 DMPHA
-64 SYRMCASPIANDL
+64 SYRMCASPIANGL
-77 LGTTW
+77 LGAGW

-87 RTGSALISSAADWFA
+87 RTGSALISPAADSFTA
-102 SGAGAVFSPAGSM
+102 GAGSVFSPGESM

-121 NFAALLLAGMALLRL
+121 NFAAFLLAGMALLRL
-136 LGDWSWFAVF
+136 LGDRSWFAVF

-158 SLDPVGLALVLWALV
+158 SLDPVGLALALWALV

-181 EVPSAEVPSAE
+181 EVPGAEVPSAE

-215 ALISPLAVIV
+215 ALISPLAVVV

-240 SVLTVAGLFM
+240 SVLTVVGLFM

-268 MWLTDGIDRGSLFSL
+268 LWLTDGIDRGSLFSL
-283 AAYRTEG
+283 AAYQAEG

-298 VVFFAAVAVVAVLLY
+298 IVFFAAVAVVAVLLY

-344 ALWLVPFAAVA
+344 ALWLVPFAAAA

-413 FAAGALKNADGEPAG
+413 FAAEALKNADGEPAG
-428 TKPSGAEVH
+428 T

>member
-1 MRSPADV
+1 
-8 AAPLL
+8 
-13 GGGRGKFLGAPGRGY
+13 
-28 LRFQAVASI
+28 
-37 ALLGCVGLAGILRQV
+37 
-52 PCIAAGW
+52 
-59 EMPHA
+59 
-64 SYRMCASPIANDL
+64 
-77 LGTTW
+77 
-82 PEAPG
+82 
-87 RTGSALISSAADWFA
+87 
-102 SGAGAVFSPAGSM
+102 
-115 AILLVL
+115 
-121 NFAALLLAGMALLRL
+121 
-136 LGDWSWFAVF
+136 
-146 ALSPVVFFSIGQ
+146 
-158 SLDPVGLALVLWALV
+158 
-173 LAGEGPAA
+173 
-181 EVPSAEVPSAE
+181 
-192 VPGGSAG
+192 
-199 RPLSALV
+199 
-206 LVAVMFAVA
+206 MFAVA
-215 ALISPLAVIV
+215 ALISPLAVVV

-240 SVLTVAGLFM
+240 SVLTVVGLFM

-298 VVFFAAVAVVAVLLY
+298 IVFFAAVAAVAVLLY
-313 LCAGAAA
+313 LRAGAAA

-344 ALWLVPFAAVA
+344 ALWLVPFAAAA

-413 FAAGALKNADGEPAG
+413 FAAEALKNADGEPAG
-428 TKPSGAEVH
+428 TKPSGAKAH

>member
-1 MRSPADV
+1 MRSPADI

-13 GGGRGKFLGAPGRGY
+13 GGRGKFLGAPGRGY

-59 EMPHA
+59 DMPHA

-87 RTGSALISSAADWFA
+87 RTGSALINPAADWFA
-102 SGAGAVFSPAGSM
+102 AVAGAVFSPAGSM

-121 NFAALLLAGMALLRL
+121 NFAAFLLAGMALLRL
-136 LGDWSWFAVF
+136 LGDRSWFAVF

-173 LAGEGPAA
+173 LAGEGPGGKVRAS
-181 EVPSAEVPSAE
+181 EVPSAEVPA
-192 VPGGSAG
+192 GSAG
-199 RPLSALV
+199 KPLSTLV

-215 ALISPLAVIV
+215 ALISPLAVVV
-225 LLGWGIAAVGRGSTQ
+225 LLGWSIAAVGRGSTQ
-240 SVLTVAGLFM
+240 SVLTVVGVFM
-250 VTLGALVVVDGRI
+250 VVLGALVVVDGRI

-283 AAYRTEG
+283 AAYRAEG

-298 VVFFAAVAVVAVLLY
+298 IVFFAAVAVVAVLFFLR
-313 LCAGAAA
+313 AGGTV

-333 LLTAP
+333 LLMAP

-344 ALWLVPFAAVA
+344 ALWLVPFAAAA

-360 LHFLW
+360 LHFFW

-397 FTTLRWMA
+397 FTALRWMA

-413 FAAGALKNADGEPAG
+413 FAAGHLKNARGEPVD
-428 TKPSGAEVH
+428 TKPSGAEVQ

>member
-1 MRSPADV
+1 MRSPADI

-13 GGGRGKFLGAPGRGY
+13 GGRGRFLGAPGRGY
-28 LRFQAVASI
+28 LRFQAMASLV
-37 ALLGCVGLAGILRQV
+37 LLGCVGLAGILRQV

-64 SYRMCASPIANDL
+64 SYRMCASPIANGL
-77 LGTTW
+77 LGAGW

-87 RTGSALISSAADWFA
+87 RTGSALISPAADWFA
-102 SGAGAVFSPAGSM
+102 AGAGAVLSPGESM

-121 NFAALLLAGMALLRL
+121 NFAAFLLAGMALLRL
-136 LGDWSWFAVF
+136 LGDRSWFAVF

-158 SLDPVGLALVLWALV
+158 SLDPVGLALALWALV

-181 EVPSAEVPSAE
+181 EVPAAE

-215 ALISPLAVIV
+215 ALISPLAVVV
-225 LLGWGIAAVGRGSTQ
+225 LLGWGIAAARRGFTQ
-240 SVLTVAGLFM
+240 SVLTVVGLFM
-250 VTLGALVVVDGRI
+250 VVLGALVVVDGRI

-283 AAYRTEG
+283 AAYRAEG

-298 VVFFAAVAVVAVLLY
+298 IVFFAAVAAVAVLLY
-313 LCAGAAA
+313 LRAGAVA

-344 ALWLVPFAAVA
+344 ALWLVPFAAAA

-413 FAAGALKNADGEPAG
+413 FAAEALKNADGEPAG
-428 TKPSGAEVH
+428 TKPSGAKAH

>member
-1 MRSPADV
+1 MRSPADI

-13 GGGRGKFLGAPGRGY
+13 GGRGKFLGAPGRGY
-28 LRFQAVASI
+28 LRFQAMASLV
-37 ALLGCVGLAGILRQV
+37 LLGCVGLAGILRQV

-59 EMPHA
+59 DMPHA
-64 SYRMCASPIANDL
+64 SYRMCASPIANGL
-77 LGTTW
+77 LGADW

-87 RTGSALISSAADWFA
+87 RTGSALISPAADWFA
-102 SGAGAVFSPAGSM
+102 AGAGSVFSPGESM

-121 NFAALLLAGMALLRL
+121 NFAAFLLAGMALLRL
-136 LGDWSWFAVF
+136 LGDRSWFAVF

-173 LAGEGPAA
+173 LAGEGP
-181 EVPSAEVPSAE
+181 SAEVPSAE
-192 VPGGSAG
+192 VPAAKVPGGSAG
-199 RPLSALV
+199 KPLSTLV

-215 ALISPLAVIV
+215 ALISPLAVVV

-240 SVLTVAGLFM
+240 SVLTVVGLFM
-250 VTLGALVVVDGRI
+250 VVLGALVVVDGRI
-263 AGRVH
+263 AGQVH

-283 AAYRTEG
+283 AAYRAEG

-298 VVFFAAVAVVAVLLY
+298 IVFFAAVAAVAVLLY
-313 LCAGAAA
+313 LRAGAAA

-344 ALWLVPFAAVA
+344 ALWLVPFAAAA

-413 FAAGALKNADGEPAG
+413 FAAEALKNADGEPAG
-428 TKPSGAEVH
+428 TKPSGAKAH

>member
-1 MRSPADV
+1 MRSPADI

-13 GGGRGKFLGAPGRGY
+13 GGRGKFLGAPGRGY
-28 LRFQAVASI
+28 LRFQAAASLV
-37 ALLGCVGLAGILRQV
+37 LLGCVGLAGILRQV

-64 SYRMCASPIANDL
+64 SYRMCASPIANGL
-77 LGTTW
+77 LGAGW

-87 RTGSALISSAADWFA
+87 RTGSALISPAADSFTA
-102 SGAGAVFSPAGSM
+102 GAGSVFSPGESM

-121 NFAALLLAGMALLRL
+121 NFAAFLLAGMALLRL
-136 LGDWSWFAVF
+136 LGDRSWFAVF

-158 SLDPVGLALVLWALV
+158 SLDPVGLALALWALV

-181 EVPSAEVPSAE
+181 EVPGAE

-199 RPLSALV
+199 TPLSSLV

-215 ALISPLAVIV
+215 ALISPLAVVV
-225 LLGWGIAAVGRGSTQ
+225 LLGWGIAAARRGSTQ
-240 SVLTVAGLFM
+240 SVLTVVGLFM
-250 VTLGALVVVDGRI
+250 VVLGALVVVDGRI

-283 AAYRTEG
+283 AAYRAEG

-298 VVFFAAVAVVAVLLY
+298 IVFFAAVAVVAVLLF
-313 LCAGAAA
+313 LRAGATA

-344 ALWLVPFAAVA
+344 ALWLVPFAAAA

-413 FAAGALKNADGEPAG
+413 FAAGALKNAEGEPAG
-428 TKPSGAEVH
+428 TTPSGAKAH